1 MKNLSMLILF
11 VVVSLLS
18 VTTVHAQAAE
28 SFWIQSNAA
37 AYKTNETVTVTV
49 NAISATP
56 VQGFTAQIRYDPS
69 CLHPVNGTSP
79 ISGMNGLA
87 VPQESGLAD
96 VSFASTTHQMANGV
110 LAELRFTA
118 LKGCQTTLTIESA
131 ALVVRSE
138 AGLAVPINGV
148 AINQNPVALNIDS
161 AEGSPQ
167 PELSGESVLPLA
179 PKNIS
184 KSKPVDWR
192 MIGML
197 SLAAILV
204 AFVIG
209 LFAVLKPSEQ

>member
-96 VSFASTTHQMANGV
+96 VSFASTTPQMANGI

-192 MIGML
+192 TIGML